1 MTTATSRLTQR
12 DYYAVAMRLLA
23 EGSHESLTIAAL
35 CDELEVSKGSFYHHF
50 GGWSGF
56 VTGLLESW
64 EREST
69 LEIKDAAE
77 KIDAVGTK
85 YRLLSNLIDTIP
97 HDAEAALRVWSHTD
111 ATVKAAVDRVDAIRE
126 SMVTD
131 FFALTIPKAEAALLA
146 ELALYT
152 LVGNQLAHRPVDT
165 KRMRQLLNQ
174 LTKLIAVRYGPE
186 VFGANARS

>member
-1 MTTATSRLTQR
+1 MTTTTSRLTQS
-12 DYYAVAMRLLA
+12 DYYAVAMKLLA
-23 EGSHESLTIAAL
+23 KGSHESLTIAAL
-35 CDELEVSKGSFYHHF
+35 CDELGVSKGSFYHHF

-69 LEIKDAAE
+69 LEIKEAAE
-77 KIDAVGTK
+77 RIDAVGTK
-85 YRLLSNLIDTIP
+85 FRILAALVETIP

-111 ATVKAAVDRVDAIRE
+111 PVVKAAVDRVDQVRE
-126 SMVTD
+126 AMVTD
-131 FFALTIPKAEAALLA
+131 FFTLTVAKPDAGLLA
-146 ELALYT
+146 ELALSA

-174 LTKLIAVRYGPE
+174 LTKLISVKYGPE
-186 VFGANARS
+186 VFGGAAGA

>member
-1 MTTATSRLTQR
+1 MK
-12 DYYAVAMRLLA
+12 LLA

-35 CDELEVSKGSFYHHF
+35 CDELGVSKGSFYHHF

-56 VTGLLESW
+56 VAGLLESW

-69 LEIKDAAE
+69 LELKEAAE

-111 ATVKAAVDRVDAIRE
+111 PTVKEAVSRVDAIRE

-131 FFALTIPKAEAALLA
+131 FFALTIAKSDAAQLA
-146 ELALYT
+146 ELYLST
-152 LVGNQLAHRPVDT
+152 LVGNQFAHRPVDT
-165 KRMRQLLNQ
+165 RRMRKLLNQ
-174 LTKLIAVRYGPE
+174 MTKLTEAFYGPE
-186 VFGANARS
+186 VFGGAAKT